1 MSTAQ
6 PPEVRPPPADG
17 PGDDWIFPLSETAST
32 TRAALVSGASALSL
46 VLLGV
51 IAILGVILTV
61 TEPGSIAPWL
71 PVALIPLAAGCVA
84 AWRWEP
90 ITLLG
95 YVAIALAAISS
106 FVALTIA
113 VEMSPAQASAGT
125 AGFVLSMTTNVAVL
139 TGAASDRW
147 TGGIAG
153 ALGGYALG
161 EGTIALTAAVVGLPY
176 RLDVPPIAIAL
187 GVAIGYAVVPL
198 ARARA
203 RSGTASLEQAE
214 RRTRARR
221 LREVEGRE
229 SIAVLHDTLL
239 GELAALA
246 IRQPGPLTD
255 AERDRLA
262 ASLESSAMLPLLRN
276 ERIAVAA
283 GVGAWLVSIG
293 AAGGIRIRLE
303 GDAAALDEVG
313 EPAGSVLRSAL
324 EQCVVNVARHA
335 GVAEAWVAVGVSDG
349 ELSVTV
355 VDEGVGFDPDAVP
368 HDRLGL
374 SESVRGRVE
383 RCGGTVRVW
392 SSPGAGTSVHIV
404 VPVGA

>member
-6 PPEVRPPPADG
+6 SPGARPADADALG
-17 PGDDWIFPLSETAST
+17 GEWIFPLSETAGT

-51 IAILGVILTV
+51 LAMLGIVLNLTQ
-61 TEPGSIAPWL
+61 PGSMVPWMPL
-71 PVALIPLAAGCVA
+71 ALIPLAAGSIA

-90 ITLLG
+90 IPVLG
-95 YVAIALAAISS
+95 YVAIALAAIGA
-106 FVALTIA
+106 FIALTIA
-113 VEMSPAQASAGT
+113 AVESPAQSPAGT
-125 AGFVLSMTTNVAVL
+125 ASFMLSMTTNVAVL
-139 TGAASDRW
+139 MGAASDRW

-153 ALGGYALG
+153 ALGGYVLA
-161 EGTIALTAAVVGLPY
+161 EGTIAATASVVGLPY

-187 GVAIGYAVVPL
+187 GVALGYAVVPL

-203 RSGTASLEQAE
+203 RSGTALLELAD
-214 RRTRARR
+214 RRTSARR

-246 IRQPGPLTD
+246 IREPGPLTD
-255 AERDRLA
+255 DERTRLS

-276 ERIAVAA
+276 ERIAAAA

-303 GDAAALDEVG
+303 GHVAALDDVDG
-313 EPAGSVLRSAL
+313 PAGSALRSAL

-355 VDEGVGFDPDAVP
+355 VDEGVGFDPGAVP

-374 SESVRGRVE
+374 SESVTGRVE
-383 RCGGTVRVW
+383 RSGGTVRVW

-404 VPVGA
+404 VPTGA

>member
-6 PPEVRPPPADG
+6 SPEVRPPYAEG
-17 PGDDWIFPLSETAST
+17 PGGDWIFPLSETATT

-46 VLLGV
+46 VLLAVLAAIGV
-51 IAILGVILTV
+51 VLAV
-61 TEPGSIAPWL
+61 TEPGSIVPWMPL
-71 PVALIPLAAGCVA
+71 ALIPLAAGSVA

-90 ITLLG
+90 ITTVG
-95 YVAIALAAISS
+95 YVAIALAAIGS
-106 FVALTIA
+106 FIALTIA
-113 VEMSPAQASAGT
+113 AYLSPAQAAAGT

-161 EGTIALTAAVVGLPY
+161 EGTIAITAAVIGLPY
-176 RLDVPPIAIAL
+176 RVDVPPIAIAL
-187 GVAIGYAVVPL
+187 GVALGYAVVPL

-203 RSGTASLEQAE
+203 RSGTASLEQAD

-239 GELAALA
+239 GELATLA
-246 IRQPGPLTD
+246 VREPGPLSD

-303 GDAAALDEVG
+303 GDVASLDDVA
-313 EPAGSVLRSAL
+313 EPAGSALRSAL

-335 GVAEAWVAVGVSDG
+335 GVAEAWVAVGASDA

-404 VPVGA
+404 VPVEA

>member
-6 PPEVRPPPADG
+6 TPEVRPSYADG
-17 PGDDWIFPLSETAST
+17 QGGDWIFPLSETAGT

-46 VLLGV
+46 VLLAVLATIGV
-51 IAILGVILTV
+51 VFTF
-61 TEPGSIAPWL
+61 TQPGSMVAWMPL
-71 PVALIPLAAGCVA
+71 ALIPLAAGSVA

-90 ITLLG
+90 IPVLG
-95 YVAIALAAISS
+95 YVAIALAAIGS
-106 FVALTIA
+106 FIALTIA
-113 VEMSPAQASAGT
+113 AVESPAQSFAGT

-153 ALGGYALG
+153 ALGGYALA
-161 EGTIALTAAVVGLPY
+161 EGTIAITASFVGLPY

-187 GVAIGYAVVPL
+187 GVAMGYAVVPL

-203 RSGTASLEQAE
+203 RSGTASLEQAD

-246 IRQPGPLTD
+246 VREPGALTD
-255 AERDRLA
+255 AERERLA
-262 ASLESSAMLPLLRN
+262 ASLDSSAMLPLLRN
-276 ERIAVAA
+276 ERIPLAA

-293 AAGGIRIRLE
+293 AAGGLRIRLE
-303 GDAAALDEVG
+303 GDAAALDDVAD
-313 EPAGSVLRSAL
+313 PAGSALRSAL

-335 GVAEAWVAVGVSDG
+335 GVEEAWIAVGASGG

-355 VDEGVGFDPDAVP
+355 VDEGVGFDPSAVP

-374 SESVRGRVE
+374 SESVQGRVE
-383 RCGGTVRVW
+383 RSGGTVRVW
-392 SSPGAGTSVHIV
+392 SSLGAGTSVHIV
-404 VPVGA
+404 VPMEG

>member
-1 MSTAQ
+1 MGIAQ
-6 PPEVRPPPADG
+6 SPEARPAD
-17 PGDDWIFPLSETAST
+17 PGASGGDWIFPLSETAST

-51 IAILGVILTV
+51 LAVIGVTLTV
-61 TEPGSIAPWL
+61 TQPGSIVPWMPL
-71 PVALIPLAAGCVA
+71 ALIPLAAGSIA

-90 ITLLG
+90 IPLLG
-95 YVAIALAAISS
+95 YVAIALAAIGA
-106 FVALTIA
+106 FIALTIA
-113 VEMSPAQASAGT
+113 AVQSPVQAVAGT
-125 AGFVLSMTTNVAVL
+125 AGFLLSMTTNVSVL

-153 ALGGYALG
+153 ALGGFALA
-161 EGTIALTAAVVGLPY
+161 EGTIAITASFVGLPY
-176 RLDVPPIAIAL
+176 RLDVPPIAIAV
-187 GVAIGYAVVPL
+187 GVAVGYAVVPL
-198 ARARA
+198 ARSRA
-203 RSGTASLEQAE
+203 RSGTASLELAD

-221 LREVEGRE
+221 MREVEGRE

-246 IRQPGPLTD
+246 IREPGPLKD
-255 AERDRLA
+255 SERERLT
-262 ASLESSAMLPLLRN
+262 ASLDSSAMLPLLRN
-276 ERIAVAA
+276 ERIPLAA

-293 AAGGIRIRLE
+293 AAGGLRIKLE
-303 GDAAALDEVG
+303 GDVAALDDMG
-313 EPAGSVLRSAL
+313 DPAGSALRAAL
-324 EQCVVNVARHA
+324 EQCVVNVSRHA
-335 GVAEAWVAVGVSDG
+335 GVTEAWVAVGVSDD
-349 ELSVTV
+349 EVSVTV
-355 VDEGVGFDPDAVP
+355 VDEGVGFDPGAVP

-404 VPVGA
+404 VPTEA